1 MTAEG
6 AGYIVSGEW
15 WIFLFPGVAIM
26 ATVLSFNLVG
36 DALRDVL
43 DPANE
48 GRVTDLLTI
57 EDLTVHFD
65 TDEGVVQAVDGA
77 ALSIAAGEVVGL
89 VGESGSGKSVS
100 AMAILRLLRPPARIV
115 SGRIHFDGR
124 DLLTVPEEAMR
135 SVRGSQI
142 SMVFQ
147 SPRTSLNPVLPVG
160 RQIERL
166 LALHGGAT
174 PAQARERAVAM
185 LREAGIAEPERRA
198 GQYAHQL
205 SGGMC
210 QRVMIAMALA
220 TSPRLLIAD
229 EPTTGL
235 DVSIAAQILEL
246 LRDLGRRT
254 GAAILLIT
262 HDLGVVARLCDRVVV
277 MHAGQTVEWAKVR
290 DLFHAPAHPYTRA
303 PDPLHPPRRPR
314 DRHGADPR
322 RDPLTPGAPARLPL
336 RPPLHPGPAGVRHPN
351 PSANDRRSPRSSLHR
366 RRRRLVECQTLNE
379 RHGARRPGTSPA
391 PASRLV
397 SAPGFA
403 LAPASPRRG
412 MATRRRAG
420 VGCGPSPRNRIFCA
434 SPKAKTILSWL
445 Q

>member
-1 MTAEG
+1 M
-6 AGYIVSGEW
+6 
-15 WIFLFPGVAIM
+15 
-26 ATVLSFNLVG
+26 
-36 DALRDVL
+36 
-43 DPANE
+43 
-48 GRVTDLLTI
+48 TDLLTI

-77 ALSIAAGEVVGL
+77 ALSVAAGEVVGL

-166 LALHGGAT
+166 LALHGGAA
-174 PAQARERAVAM
+174 PGQARERAVGM

-220 TSPRLLIAD
+220 TNPRLLIAD

-303 PDPLHPPRRPR
+303 LIRSIPRV
-314 DRHGADPR
+314 DREVAMEPI
-322 RDPLTPGAPARLPL
+322 PGA
-336 RPPLHPGPAGVRHPN
+336 V
-351 PSANDRRSPRSSLHR
+351 PSL
-366 RRRRLVECQTLNE
+366 
-379 RHGARRPGTSPA
+379 
-391 PASRLV
+391 
-397 SAPGFA
+397 
-403 LAPASPRRG
+403 LAPPPGCRFAQRCALVQPQC
-412 MATRRRAG
+412 ATRIPVQTIGEAHAVACIAVAG
-420 VGCGPSPRNRIFCA
+420 A
-434 SPKAKTILSWL
+434 
-445 Q
+445 

>member
-1 MTAEG
+1 M
-6 AGYIVSGEW
+6 
-15 WIFLFPGVAIM
+15 
-26 ATVLSFNLVG
+26 
-36 DALRDVL
+36 
-43 DPANE
+43 
-48 GRVTDLLTI
+48 TDLLAL
-57 EDLTVHFD
+57 EDLTVHFE

-77 ALSIAAGEVVGL
+77 ALTIGPGEVVGL
-89 VGESGSGKSVS
+89 VGESGSGKSVT
-100 AMAILRLLRPPARIV
+100 ALAILRLLRPPARV
-115 SGRIHFDGR
+115 ASGRAHFAGR
-124 DLLTVPEEAMR
+124 DLLALSEEEMR
-135 SVRGSQI
+135 SVRGAQI

-166 LALHGGAT
+166 LVRHGGAA
-174 PAQARERAVAM
+174 PGRARERAVAM

-220 TSPRLLIAD
+220 TNPRLLIAD

-277 MHAGQTVEWAKVR
+277 MHAGQTVEWAAVR

-303 PDPLHPPRRPR
+303 LIHAIPRVDREAAMEPIPGSVPSLLAPP
-314 DRHGADPR
+314 
-322 RDPLTPGAPARLPL
+322 PGCR
-336 RPPLHPGPAGVRHPN
+336 
-351 PSANDRRSPRSSLHR
+351 
-366 RRRRLVECQTLNE
+366 
-379 RHGARRPGTSPA
+379 
-391 PASRLV
+391 
-397 SAPGFA
+397 FA
-403 LAPASPRRG
+403 LRCPLVRAECATHVPVRTIGEGHAVACVAVAS
-412 MATRRRAG
+412 A
-420 VGCGPSPRNRIFCA
+420 
-434 SPKAKTILSWL
+434 
-445 Q
+445 